1 MPSTN
6 LNYTKL
12 ADRNVS
18 FGLIRTNPK
27 LTSNVKLTV
36 DSTGEMWF
44 NSIDATEQLADQ
56 KYKLFPI
63 NPRSNHETNI
73 FRFYDNGRTPSK
85 ISFAVGSSVRTDV
98 LARDLKD
105 QYDFD
110 LYSSGAKYLSADYS
124 EKFSYLAPLYLDKV
138 IPEYF
143 VIFKI
148 PGASNYSTDEWY
160 RKTNDPDFSQTNFA
174 EDLFKKAIII
184 KSISLKEDSNLGTY
198 LRNIRRNP
206 MYPNYPLYVNFKEDR
221 FSLYRGI
228 SINSGT
234 YVEIPELLDSTLRR
248 GLPQLALEKYITS
261 GFERNNV
268 VHPRILNLEFLF
280 DDDTSTDYSINRY
293 IGFYCNAIDLA
304 RFDLDLVK
312 MYENDADNDN
322 PVPSVYTKYDDIAV
336 TLTNSRGVVLRG
348 EGVTTDLSFINQSL
362 SDADNLMFP
371 YIRSK
376 GDNLH
381 FIRVNKADPAAQP
394 FSQISSN
401 ITFAVD
407 DTSFDIGRLFG
418 PDTLFS
424 QELAQEIVQDTRTT
438 VLLQLQDEPAHLDTI
453 RLYHQNGSTFEANDS
468 HQKYDDIVFVGGFF
482 ENGEEYSLEY
492 PIVDQIL
499 FDTESPDDFFQTTSS
514 SEHTFGNDTCVLE
527 CVDVTGFAEDNTVF
541 VRATGGGYLIGTI
554 NTVAGNTL
562 TIDVLEES
570 GSDSS
575 SSWTIN
581 RSAQFTPNIQVVS
594 DSGIGSLIPSLGSIS
609 VPCNSVDL
617 FEIGNMVKIYQPVNR
632 SYRMAGRITEIDTE
646 TLTITVLVDYEY
658 GRLPDSLWIVQRLD
672 LGIQYLS
679 EANGTVWKSNGREF
693 EQGAVGSRIY
703 VNLDNA
709 EKDSLTQTAITI
721 DNTTISDSAVY
732 TFTDKGESTDLI
744 DLSTL
749 TNIESALLIQTQN
762 TIVYEAGQ
770 QVQVYNS
777 TTAYFNAI
785 VESYDSETGILAVTI
800 IDSIG
805 TGSFSTWT
813 ISLTGDNAPAISAAI
828 GLKTGKIVKIQNSSG
843 GYIKGIVTSVADGQ
857 FTIQS
862 RIANIESD
870 FASGFEVLWTV
881 SDTNK
886 LTTSLTKLIGEL
898 YSTHL
903 VASTYNE
910 SLFIQSRTY
919 GNTHG
924 SLGLRN
930 ISESQSFLI
939 NGKYTT
945 STVLADGGLIK
956 PQIIIPVGNIERLSQ
971 SLDSLVVKTS
981 ANWSSIDRVC
991 NSATYV
997 NNGNGETTGQTVAD
1011 YLKYATLM
1019 IHDEEKVLIDYDK
1032 IEIRNIF
1039 KPSIGFLSL
1048 FEIKDI
1054 DFDTYT
1060 SRYAKIPEID
1070 LYQYY
1075 YIPENTSILDFTQYC
1090 YQLVGD
1096 GSIAINE
1103 IEYIATGSD
1112 PVLIWQ
1118 DREGLHKFSVISGN
1132 PVVTL
1137 TDTMPGKFYNYNL
1150 VKAGRTIDNDYLLF
1164 DEAAV
1169 NPIVSEADAIA
1180 IRSELELL
1188 QVPTGSYAKYSNAIN
1203 LSSYGPDSQLLLAGI
1218 NLEVNNTS
1226 LDYTGITTS
1235 VSFSY
1240 ASITANI
1247 TNVTISGIDMPV
1259 VLAGTPVTLS
1269 NVGPITNLNSSTT
1282 YFIYNSTATSFNIAS
1297 TITDALVG
1305 SAITDALGTATSGTA
1320 TNREITVSG
1329 TSFSALTPGTAV
1341 YLSNTTGIIT
1351 GLNTTT
1357 VYYVYA
1363 SIAGKSLKLAS
1374 TEEFATAGTPITTA
1388 TGTQTAG
1395 GKLRGVTNYTNGDI
1409 IQLFGNS
1416 KNYASCIFDSTIID
1430 ELNQIVLILEII
1442 DVYSD
1447 GNTISNWS
1455 IMKLGEA
1462 ADANFPKYRLHKLG
1476 NPFSYMTARLN
1487 EVDLGNNSLML
1498 TVTETF
1504 GEPIF
1509 GPGWIISQV
1518 ENITPNTRLD
1528 IGILDEDNNLQ
1539 NFTGFFGLGA
1549 DHTAPNQNSITY
1561 GYRDKYLSNGLLSE
1575 YNVYLENFSKDFST
1589 DGRVIPYITKWGIA
1603 DSTDARGNAY
1613 RLNCDITFGKDNF
1626 GPSHRETA
1634 PTAEKLTH
1642 EWFYVESNF
1651 NYLLDQE
1658 LVRKN
1663 LYYFDSPL
1671 DIDRLISDP
1680 AYFEDYFTYVPKF
1693 NSSEIDRPQFRYSKL
1708 IRNQFTN
1715 QYETIFNGA
1724 KFIFSEKNASGEI
1737 LQTTTRFNDYNFSIL
1752 LKPVKESLANP
1763 QNPIT
1768 YRIIENT
1775 NSKSI
1780 LILIEVA
1787 ISGIDKIAKNLLIG
1801 SYDPLS
1807 EFSSGRLDQANLFTS
1822 GYSVNKDLI
1831 TIPVDVV
1838 YTTNNSTEGNK
1849 AFNILYADETAN
1861 IDQLEL
1867 SGIAVNQFT
1876 GETISP
1882 FNLLAFKNIL
1892 VKKGSD
1898 TSSQL
1903 LISTPSGS
1911 LFELANNDTL
1921 SDFCISGIG
1930 EYLTSGTS
1938 TNSINP
1944 SVLTIG
1950 SVLTIQT
1957 QTGLGYV
1964 KGQLIQI
1971 YNSPTSYIDG
1981 KVSAYTSGT
1990 GELSFSIINRVGS
2003 VLTSPWTIS
2012 LASGAYPYRISRS
2025 KRVVS
2030 NTRAYKT
2037 VRLISDGL
2045 SQIYPILLDE
2055 NGDVPIQRVD
2065 ANWLSTGGD
2074 YRIQFNSE
2082 QVSNLTYVF
2091 MYSVKDKKYNSLK
2104 SSFSTVK
2111 LATGVS
2117 FSPLGSTS
2125 NGSSYSLIA
2134 KKLRGLPDFIYGL
2147 DSFINPTSGATDLR
2161 PAFAPIMMINRAG
2174 EIAILLDTRVDLN
2187 FATTSDRIIG
2197 LADPLLTG
2205 HAITTVSENSV
2216 TVSSYVDRNR
2226 GLPGIRYVSFEP
2238 VSYSAADM
2246 LADRI
2251 DLTNSYIGDTVTILF
2266 QNILPT
2272 PTISSKYKV
2281 NDIIRIENTVSG
2293 SATGNYLMAK
2303 ITEVIPASFIIK
2315 AKVYYQ
2321 SSNTQSGNQ
2330 WSDLTANSLQVLKP
2344 GLSLAATN
2352 LSLNLSANPYPVKYT
2367 TNDLWTDGY
2376 QQFQL
2381 FSGKNYFLNLFENL
2395 SFANFLKTIRNG
2407 SAVLSWETYTD
2418 GVKSDGQPI
2427 SIDVEEADTI
2437 EKSQIVS
2444 ISEEFVEAGNRS
2456 QVGGYT
2462 ATEQLTQKYELF
2474 RYSGEYEVLFKSIAG
2489 FKYRNQLGEFILD
2502 GSNVR
2507 LNPGVANFFVI
2518 PEFSYVKY
2526 SNQNI
2531 LDLEQSPKFSARYPL
2546 IGESPIDYTA
2556 FNSLAS
2562 SWDFGY
2568 HYQYFGK
2575 STKTAIAGSNR
2586 ITEDYSF
2593 VSKLINLPLEIM
2605 VEPAAFQQITN
2616 EEFEVTDQEFANL
2629 GIDFAYSI
2637 YATDIKLKINL
2648 DRLIAKKLISAGLG
2662 ESFNRFFKAEN
2673 GSTLQFDAALLGNQT
2688 LDEYKLNYCLVNLV
2702 KLYTLDTLQ
2711 CYARPDHTL
2720 LDNSASFTQLTYN
2733 EIELQGYSQ
2742 LNTIQINNPKST
2754 ILTCSVPKLASTGV
2768 SLVPK
2773 LKIKYI

>member
-1 MPSTN
+1 LPSTN

-63 NPRSNHETNI
+63 NPKSNHETNI
-73 FRFYDNGRTPSK
+73 FRFYDNGKTPSK

-174 EDLFKKAIII
+174 EDLFKNAIII

-248 GLPQLALEKYITS
+248 GLPQLALEKYITG

-322 PVPSVYTKYDDIAV
+322 PVQSVYTKYDDISV
-336 TLTNSRGVVLRG
+336 TLTNPRGVVLRG

-362 SDADNLMFP
+362 SNADNLMFP

-381 FIRVNKADPAAQP
+381 FIRVNKDDPAAQT

-438 VLLQLQDEPAHLDTI
+438 ILLQLQDEPAHLDTI
-453 RLYHQNGSTFEANDS
+453 RLYHQNGSTFEDNDP
-468 HQKYDDIVFVGGFF
+468 HQKYDDIVFVGGLF

-514 SEHTFGNDTCVLE
+514 SEHTFGNDTCILE
-527 CVDVTGFAEDNTVF
+527 CADVTGFAEGNTVF
-541 VRATGGGYLIGTI
+541 VRAIGGGYLIGTI
-554 NTVAGNTL
+554 NTIVDTTL
-562 TIDVLEES
+562 TIDVSEES

-575 SSWTIN
+575 SSWAIN

-594 DSGIGSLIPSLGSIS
+594 NSGIGSLIPSLGSIS
-609 VPCNSVDL
+609 VPCNSVDI
-617 FEIGNMVKIYQPVNR
+617 FEVGNMVKIYQPVNR

-646 TLTITVLVDYEY
+646 ALTITVMVDYEY
-658 GRLPDSLWIVQRLD
+658 GGLADSIWIVQRLD
-672 LGIQYLS
+672 IGIQYRS
-679 EANGTVWKSNGREF
+679 EANGTLWKSNGRDF

-709 EKDSLTQTAITI
+709 EKDSLDQTAITI

-732 TFTDKGESTDLI
+732 T
-744 DLSTL
+744 LS
-749 TNIESALLIQTQN
+749 NIGDDPS
-762 TIVYEAGQ
+762 IV
-770 QVQVYNS
+770 
-777 TTAYFNAI
+777 
-785 VESYDSETGILAVTI
+785 D
-800 IDSIG
+800 
-805 TGSFSTWT
+805 
-813 ISLTGDNAPAISAAI
+813 AI
-828 GLKTGKIVKIQNSSG
+828 GLKLGKIVKIQNSSG
-843 GYIKGIVTSVADGQ
+843 GYVKGIVTSIDDEQ
-857 FTIQS
+857 FTVQS
-862 RIANIESD
+862 RIANAESD

-886 LTTSLTKLIGEL
+886 LTTSLTKLIGNL

-903 VASTYNE
+903 VSSTYHE
-910 SLFIQSRTY
+910 SLFIQSRPY
-919 GNTHG
+919 GNTYG

-945 STVLADGGLIK
+945 STVLADSGLIK

-971 SLDSLVVKTS
+971 SLDSLVVKTY

-997 NNGNGETTGQTVAD
+997 NNGNGETTSQTVAD

-1075 YIPENTSILDFTQYC
+1075 YIPENTSILDFTQYS

-1096 GSIAINE
+1096 GSISINE

-1118 DREGLHKFSVISGN
+1118 DREGLHKFSIISGN

-1137 TDTMPGKFYNYNL
+1137 TDTLPG
-1150 VKAGRTIDNDYLLF
+1150 R
-1164 DEAAV
+1164 
-1169 NPIVSEADAIA
+1169 
-1180 IRSELELL
+1180 
-1188 QVPTGSYAKYSNAIN
+1188 Q
-1203 LSSYGPDSQLLLAGI
+1203 
-1218 NLEVNNTS
+1218 
-1226 LDYTGITTS
+1226 
-1235 VSFSY
+1235 
-1240 ASITANI
+1240 
-1247 TNVTISGIDMPV
+1247 
-1259 VLAGTPVTLS
+1259 
-1269 NVGPITNLNSSTT
+1269 
-1282 YFIYNSTATSFNIAS
+1282 
-1297 TITDALVG
+1297 
-1305 SAITDALGTATSGTA
+1305 
-1320 TNREITVSG
+1320 
-1329 TSFSALTPGTAV
+1329 
-1341 YLSNTTGIIT
+1341 
-1351 GLNTTT
+1351 
-1357 VYYVYA
+1357 
-1363 SIAGKSLKLAS
+1363 
-1374 TEEFATAGTPITTA
+1374 
-1388 TGTQTAG
+1388 
-1395 GKLRGVTNYTNGDI
+1395 
-1409 IQLFGNS
+1409 
-1416 KNYASCIFDSTIID
+1416 
-1430 ELNQIVLILEII
+1430 
-1442 DVYSD
+1442 
-1447 GNTISNWS
+1447 
-1455 IMKLGEA
+1455 
-1462 ADANFPKYRLHKLG
+1462 
-1476 NPFSYMTARLN
+1476 
-1487 EVDLGNNSLML
+1487 
-1498 TVTETF
+1498 
-1504 GEPIF
+1504 
-1509 GPGWIISQV
+1509 ISQV
-1518 ENITPNTRLD
+1518 ENITPTTRLD
-1528 IGILDEDNNLQ
+1528 IGILDEDSNLQ

-1549 DHTAPNQNSITY
+1549 SHTAPNQNSITY
-1561 GYRDKYLSNGLLSE
+1561 GYRDKYLSNGLSSE
-1575 YNVYLENFSKDFST
+1575 YHVYLENFSKDFST
-1589 DGRVIPYITKWGIA
+1589 DGRVVPYIAKWGIA

-1613 RLNCDITFGKDNF
+1613 RLNCDIAFGKDNF

-1671 DIDRLISDP
+1671 DINRLISEP

-1693 NSSEIDRPQFRYSKL
+1693 NGSEIDRPQFRYSKL

-1737 LQTTTRFNDYNFSIL
+1737 LPTTTRFNDYNFSIL
-1752 LKPVKESLANP
+1752 LKPVKESLTNP
-1763 QNPIT
+1763 QNPIE

-1775 NSKSI
+1775 DSKSI

-1787 ISGIDKIAKNLLIG
+1787 LSGIDKIAKNLLIG
-1801 SYDPLS
+1801 SYNPLS

-1838 YTTNNSTEGNK
+1838 YTTNADTEGDT
-1849 AFNILYADETAN
+1849 AFDILYADETVN
-1861 IDQLEL
+1861 IDQLE
-1867 SGIAVNQFT
+1867 SFGTAINQFT

-1882 FNLLAFKNIL
+1882 FNLLDWENIL
-1892 VKKGSD
+1892 VKKGSA

-1911 LFELANNDTL
+1911 LFELANTGTL
-1921 SDFCISGIG
+1921 SDFCISGLS
-1930 EYLTSGTS
+1930 EYLTNGTS
-1938 TNSINP
+1938 TDSLNP
-1944 SVLTIG
+1944 SSLDIDD
-1950 SVLTIQT
+1950 VLTIQT
-1957 QTGLGYV
+1957 QAGLAYV
-1964 KGQLIQI
+1964 EGQLIQL
-1971 YNSPTSYIDG
+1971 YNSPDSYING
-1981 KVSAYTSGT
+1981 MVAGYNYGT
-1990 GELSFSIINRVGS
+1990 GDLTFIVTAKTGS
-2003 VLTSPWTIS
+2003 SVASPWTIS
-2012 LASGAYPYRISRS
+2012 LAGGTYPYRLSRS

-2037 VRLISDGL
+2037 VRLLSDDP

-2055 NGDVPIQRVD
+2055 RGNVPVQRVD
-2065 ANWLSTGGD
+2065 TNWLSTSGD
-2074 YRIQFNSE
+2074 YRIRFNSE
-2082 QVSNLTYVF
+2082 QVSNLTYAF
-2091 MYSVKDKKYNSLK
+2091 MYSVKDKKYNALK

-2117 FSPLGSTS
+2117 FSPPDS
-2125 NGSSYSLIA
+2125 NPTGPIYSLIA
-2134 KKLRGLPDFIYGL
+2134 RKLRGLPDFIYGL

-2174 EIAILLDTRVDLN
+2174 EIAILLDTRVDLKYADN
-2187 FATTSDRIIG
+2187 SDKSIG
-2197 LADPLLTG
+2197 LANPLLTG
-2205 HAITTVSENSV
+2205 HAITSVSENSV
-2216 TVSSYVDRNR
+2216 TVSRYVDRNR
-2226 GLPGIRYVSFEP
+2226 GLPGIRYVSLDP
-2238 VSYSAADM
+2238 ASYSAADM
-2246 LADRI
+2246 LAARI
-2251 DLTNSYIGDTVTILF
+2251 DLIGPTYIGETVTILF
-2266 QNILPT
+2266 QSILQT
-2272 PTISSKYKV
+2272 PTISDKYKV
-2281 NDIIRIENTVSG
+2281 NDIIRIENIVSN

-2303 ITEVIPASFIIK
+2303 ITEVIQASYIIK
-2315 AKVYYQ
+2315 ATVYYQ
-2321 SSNTQSGNQ
+2321 SGNTQSGNQ
-2330 WSDLTANSLQVLKP
+2330 WSDLTSNSLQVVKP
-2344 GLSLAATN
+2344 ELSIAATSLN
-2352 LSLNLSANPYPVKYT
+2352 LNLSANQYPRRFT
-2367 TNDLWTDGY
+2367 SNDLWTDGY

-2381 FSGKNYFLNLFENL
+2381 FGGKNYFLNLFENL

-2407 SAVLSWETYTD
+2407 SAILSWETYTN
-2418 GVKSDGQPI
+2418 GIKLEGQQI
-2427 SIDVEEADTI
+2427 SIDVEEADII

-2456 QVGGYT
+2456 QVGGYST
-2462 ATEQLTQKYELF
+2462 AEQLTEKYELF

-2489 FKYRNQLGEFILD
+2489 FKYRNQLGEFVLD

-2507 LNPGVANFFVI
+2507 LNPNVANFFVM

-2526 SNQNI
+2526 SNRNI

-2568 HYQYFGK
+2568 HYQYSGK
-2575 STKTAIAGSNR
+2575 STKTAIAGTNR

-2593 VSKLINLPLEIM
+2593 VSKLINLPLDII
-2605 VEPAAFQQITN
+2605 VEPTTFQQITN
-2616 EEFEVTDQEFANL
+2616 EEFEVTDQEFTNL

-2648 DRLIAKKLISAGLG
+2648 GSLIAKKIISAGLG
-2662 ESFNRFFKAEN
+2662 ESFNQFFKAEN
-2673 GSTLQFDAALLGNQT
+2673 GSTLQVDAAILGNQT

-2702 KLYTLDTLQ
+2702 KLYTLDALQ

-2720 LDNSASFTQLTYN
+2720 IDNSASFTQLTYN